1 MGVWSKLLNF
11 QQTFKSWEI
20 SSVFVFQLE
29 TVCPQSVTVQ
39 YSKASLHHLS
49 QTTPVFIRVPGPK
62 LVFHPS
68 HFALF
73 ALFGLE
79 LLIIAFFQN
88 ISRPCSHIINKLLQI
103 ESNCLTFC
111 RFCLYE
117 KILLLYPL
125 WKKRSWYC
133 SRHYVIPG
141 LSNGWRRWISL
152 VCSS

>member
-1 MGVWSKLLNF
+1 MKFPTNL
-11 QQTFKSWEI
+11 KSWEI
-20 SSVFVFQLE
+20 SSVFVFQLK

-103 ESNCLTFC
+103 ESNCLTFTDSAYM
-111 RFCLYE
+111 RKWYFYIPLE
-117 KILLLYPL
+117 ETQLILFQTL
-125 WKKRSWYC
+125 C
-133 SRHYVIPG
+133 NTG
-141 LSNGWRRWISL
+141 A
-152 VCSS
+152 

>member
-1 MGVWSKLLNF
+1 MKFPTNL
-11 QQTFKSWEI
+11 KSWEI

-68 HFALF
+68 HFTSALF
-73 ALFGLE
+73 SLDNCFLPE
-79 LLIIAFFQN
+79 YFTSKFTSYQSTPTNWIKLLDFLQILLIWEKVIF
-88 ISRPCSHIINKLLQI
+88 ISP
-103 ESNCLTFC
+103 
-111 RFCLYE
+111 
-117 KILLLYPL
+117 

-133 SRHYVIPG
+133 SRHYVILG